1 GALKAHSAELQA
13 TRAAARAARE
23 GAPAAAGRHA
33 RPPPSAAA
41 RRACPR
47 VPPRH
52 GARSGRHEQ
61 GEGGRGE
68 RRKGGTGSS
77 KWRPKRCP
85 PRQPDRPLGP
95 EVAMVRGPSVPCI
108 DDGADADA
116 DASADATTTTT
127 TTTTTT

>member
-68 RRKGGTGSS
+68 RRKGRAAANGDRSGARPGS
-77 KWRPKRCP
+77 
-85 PRQPDRPLGP
+85 QIAPLG
-95 EVAMVRGPSVPCI
+95 
-108 DDGADADA
+108 
-116 DASADATTTTT
+116 
-127 TTTTTT
+127 